1 MPGMELTEVLGI
13 VAATFGVGM
22 GASPLLQARR
32 AHLRRSADDVSLGF
46 IGVLFCGAIA
56 WMSYGIADDN
66 LTLVI
71 PNAVGVC
78 GSGTALLVALRYRHA
93 PAPV

>member
-1 MPGMELTEVLGI
+1 MAGMELTDVLGL

-32 AHLRRSADDVSLGF
+32 AHLRRSAEDVSLAF
-46 IGVLFCGAIA
+46 ISVLFFGAIA

-66 LTLVI
+66 LTIVV
-71 PNAVGVC
+71 PNAVGVL
-78 GSGTALLVALRYRHA
+78 GSGTALLVALRYRA
-93 PAPV
+93 VV